1 MRARATIPDVRSS
14 SHSVWLICMAKL
26 RTSVSF
32 AGCEPEWEEL
42 AAIGTSPNVSCSAE
56 NAGARR
62 HSECHPWS
70 SQRDSGSSRVEGRA
84 VCQRRGCL
92 CLCRCPLGDRTDTA
106 QSSPCLRL
114 DGCVLRK
121 HVRKYRKASSLHHRF
136 RCKTACARQAADL
149 QPPPIAAEAPVCA

>member
-42 AAIGTSPNVSCSAE
+42 AAIGISPNVSCSAE

-62 HSECHPWS
+62 HSESHPWS
-70 SQRDSGSSRVEGRA
+70 SQHDSGSSRVEGRV

-92 CLCRCPLGDRTDTA
+92 CLCRYQQVGRTGTA
-106 QSSPCLRL
+106 QNSPCRLL

-121 HVRKYRKASSLHHRF
+121 
-136 RCKTACARQAADL
+136 
-149 QPPPIAAEAPVCA
+149 